1 MTNTAKLL
9 EVRDL
14 QTEFR
19 TPAGVVPAVRK
30 VSFDLDP
37 AETLGIVGESGSG
50 KSVTAMS
57 ILKLIKSP
65 PGRIAGGSVKYKGV
79 DLLTR
84 NDAYLRSIR
93 GNRISMI
100 FQEPMT
106 SLNPL
111 MTVGEQISEVVQL
124 HLKFNARDSRNRAVE
139 LLKKV
144 QIPSPEKR
152 VKDYPHHMSG
162 GMRQRVMIAMAL
174 ACDPEILI
182 ADEPT
187 TALDVTIQS
196 QIMDLIL
203 GLKEEFGSSV
213 IMITHDLGVIAEMA
227 QRVVV
232 MYAGQVVETGSVF
245 DIFDDPLHPYTKALL
260 RSVPKLGSRTA
271 QGRHRLQEI
280 PGMVPSLIDMPAGCT
295 FRERCPI
302 AGPECAVRPI
312 DLHRFDGER
321 MARCIKLGA
330 PTERAV

>member
-1 MTNTAKLL
+1 MAKLL
-9 EVRDL
+9 QVNNL
-14 QTEFR
+14 STEFR
-19 TPAGVVPAVRK
+19 TPAGVVPAVRD

-37 AETLGIVGESGSG
+37 GETVGIVGESGSG

-57 ILKLIKSP
+57 LLRLIKSP
-65 PGRIAGGSVKYKGV
+65 PGQITHGTVNYKGT
-79 DLLTR
+79 DLLAQS
-84 NDAYLRSIR
+84 DAYLRSVR
-93 GNRISMI
+93 GNRIAMI

-111 MTVGEQISEVVQL
+111 MKVGEQIAEVIQL
-124 HLKFNARDSRNRAVE
+124 HLKLSRAESRNRAIE

-152 VKDYPHHMSG
+152 IKDYPHQMSG

-174 ACDPEILI
+174 ACNPEILI

-227 QRVVV
+227 QRVIV

-245 DIFDDPLHPYTKALL
+245 DIFDDPQHPYTRSLL
-260 RSVPKLGSRTA
+260 RSVPRLGSRTA

-280 PGMVPSLIDMPAGCT
+280 PGMVPNLINMPEGCT

-302 AGPECAVRPI
+302 ASAECALRPI
-312 DLHRFDGER
+312 PLHAVAEGR
-321 MARCIKLGA
+321 MARCIKSNSPVEVA
-330 PTERAV
+330 P